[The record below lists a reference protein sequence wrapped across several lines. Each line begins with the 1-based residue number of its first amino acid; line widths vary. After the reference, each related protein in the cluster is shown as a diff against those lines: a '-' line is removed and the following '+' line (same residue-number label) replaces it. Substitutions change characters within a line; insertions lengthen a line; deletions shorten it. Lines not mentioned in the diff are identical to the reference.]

1 MKNDLKNKIAVITGA
16 GGGLGKCLCT
26 YLADL
31 GIKIVAIDI
40 DSKSLKIL
48 EEDIKK
54 KGEDILTFNLDI
66 TNYEKIKEAID
77 RIVKK
82 WGTIDILINNAAA
95 RILKSFDKLNRDD
108 IDLMVD
114 VTLKGT
120 IYLTHL
126 IAPVMIKAKRGYI
139 FNMSST
145 AGLRAI
151 NKNASIYAAS
161 KFGINGF
168 SEAISKY
175 LIDHNIHVINLCP
188 GGINTSMWKKYDY
201 IFGNEKKKYLIEPSE
216 VAELIEFILKKER
229 KSTIFKNLT
238 FFPICEIESS

>member
-1 MKNDLKNKIAVITGA
+1 MINDLKNKVAVITGA

-26 YLADL
+26 YFAGL
-31 GIKIVAIDI
+31 GIKIVATDI
-40 DSKSLKIL
+40 DSKSLKTL
-48 EEDIKK
+48 EKEIRK
-54 KGEDILTFNLDI
+54 KGGDILTFSLDI
-66 TNYEKIKEAID
+66 TDYEGIKEAID
-77 RIVKK
+77 KVVKK

-95 RILKSFDKLNRDD
+95 RILKSFDKLDKGD

-126 IAPVMIKAKRGYI
+126 VSPVMIKAKKGYI
-139 FNMSST
+139 FNISST

-175 LIDHNIHVINLCP
+175 LIDYNIHVVNLCP
-188 GGINTSMWKKYDY
+188 GGINTSMWKKYSY
-201 IFGNEKKKYLIEPSE
+201 IFGNEKKKYLMEPIE
-216 VAELIEFILKKER
+216 VAELIEFILRKER

-238 FFPICEIESS
+238 FFPVCEIEGS

>member
-1 MKNDLKNKIAVITGA
+1 MVNDLKDRVAVITGA

-26 YLADL
+26 HFADL
-31 GIKIVAIDI
+31 GIKIAAIDI
-40 DSKSLKIL
+40 DSKNLKAL
-48 EEDIKK
+48 EKDINK
-54 KGEDILTFNLDI
+54 KGGDILIFSLDI
-66 TNYEKIKEAID
+66 TDYDGIKTAID
-77 RIVKK
+77 QVVKK
-82 WGTIDILINNAAA
+82 WSTIDVLINNAAA
-95 RILKSFDKLNRDD
+95 RILKSFDKLDKDD

-126 IAPVMIKAKRGYI
+126 IAPVMIKAKSGYI

-151 NKNASIYAAS
+151 NKDASIYSAS

-175 LIDHNIHVINLCP
+175 LIDYNIHVINLCP
-188 GGINTSMWKKYDY
+188 GGINTSMWEKCNY
-201 IFGNEKKKYLIEPSE
+201 IFGNEKKKYLIEPTE

-238 FFPICEIESS
+238 FFPVCEIESS